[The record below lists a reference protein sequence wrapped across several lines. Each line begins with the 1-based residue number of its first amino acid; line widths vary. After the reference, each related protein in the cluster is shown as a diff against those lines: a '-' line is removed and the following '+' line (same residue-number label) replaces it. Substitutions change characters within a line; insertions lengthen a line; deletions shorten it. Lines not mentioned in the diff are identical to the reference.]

1 MQPETE
7 TLPNGK
13 KIIVNDEGQKPKVKE
28 VSDMTPSDQWDQLA
42 FKLIQQELVP
52 KGYSEIKRGPYRG
65 TVQSNIPF
73 LPKKTVQR
81 CQNLAAQC
89 VRSYRERVRRRIS
102 DHVKELDQWVKEDE
116 QRLKACRFWE
126 FRKSADLKYK
136 IRSLY
141 GQAGSARTV
150 LTALDQTGI
159 K

>member
-13 KIIVNDEGQKPKVKE
+13 KVVVNDEGRKPKVKDVAE
-28 VSDMTPSDQWDQLA
+28 MTGPEQWDQLA
-42 FKLIQQELVP
+42 FKLMLQELAP
-52 KGYSEIKRGPYRG
+52 KGFSEIKRGPYRG

-89 VRSYRERVRRRIS
+89 VRSYRERIIKSCDAR
-102 DHVKELDQWVKEDE
+102 VKYIQEQVGKVEVDFKSAMLWHFKRKALCRKLSTIYYTELDNIKTFVSI
-116 QRLKACRFWE
+116 LNN
-126 FRKSADLKYK
+126 
-136 IRSLY
+136 
-141 GQAGSARTV
+141 
-150 LTALDQTGI
+150 TGI